1 MKVANVWDM
10 PFITDI
16 EYTNDIKRLQY
27 LIRTGKIRALKIKD
41 KYDASNR
48 PNSTFEN
55 GLHKEGISVNYVSD
69 EKPILISNNQVLT
82 NFISP
87 IFYKEHEKEI
97 KDAYYKYFRSK
108 EDGFFNIYSYQY
120 SPKLLNLIIR
130 KRPGSV
136 YFHDIDLSEEDIK
149 KLRANYI
156 KAYTFK
162 DGKELEISSD
172 IVLGNHS
179 YYFLQNNTYVD
190 FEVSDLQKS
199 DLKGIK
205 YIKDN
210 AKIVINNSDGI
221 DEEESFKTIKTFL
234 DELSKTGKHYSIGIP
249 VERRFLF
256 NSIIGKE
263 KYNNINI
270 NVLNDLHVYSF
281 DEYLDEEKI
290 LDDLVKPIIEADLS
304 PLERYLAVYNIVK
317 NYKPYKE
324 IPGDGEEVIG
334 AKESRYIRYILNNEY
349 IVCVGFAKLLETL
362 CDRVG
367 LHVQQASVLVDT
379 SYDNGFTEE
388 EKAVNK
394 NGHQRCYISID
405 DDKYGVHGIFV
416 ADPTWDNELSMN
428 KLSHALMTYTKV
440 ANSNRMVWYDIY
452 NPTLDIHS
460 MDDFNKQ
467 INYIYKKRY
476 ERFMSDPSDIVSL
489 YATFDERVRMERDPK
504 LKDKM
509 TEKYV
514 LLYTYEEIIK
524 SILKE
529 VKCDS
534 GTKEFNVELDS
545 CKNEQDYINLLT
557 KIGNYL
563 LTRVNQEVSDETIIE
578 ASVNG
583 TAKIKGL
590 NEEERKKEYE
600 STKRQFDIDEQKNFP
615 YITESVDNHIWT
627 RK

>member
-1 MKVANVWDM
+1 M
-10 PFITDI
+10 
-16 EYTNDIKRLQY
+16 
-27 LIRTGKIRALKIKD
+27 
-41 KYDASNR
+41 
-48 PNSTFEN
+48 
-55 GLHKEGISVNYVSD
+55 
-69 EKPILISNNQVLT
+69 ISNNQVLT

-97 KDAYYKYFRSK
+97 QDAYYKYFRSK

-190 FEVSDLQKS
+190 FEVSALQKS

-234 DELSKTGKHYSIGIP
+234 DELSKTGKHYTIGIP

-270 NVLNDLHVYSF
+270 NVLNDLYVYSF

-489 YATFDERVRMERDPK
+489 YATFDERVRMERDSK
-504 LKDKM
+504 LKEKM

-514 LLYTYEEIIK
+514 LLYTYKEIIK

-534 GTKEFNVELDS
+534 RTKEFNV
-545 CKNEQDYINLLT
+545 
-557 KIGNYL
+557 
-563 LTRVNQEVSDETIIE
+563 
-578 ASVNG
+578 
-583 TAKIKGL
+583 
-590 NEEERKKEYE
+590 
-600 STKRQFDIDEQKNFP
+600 
-615 YITESVDNHIWT
+615 
-627 RK
+627 